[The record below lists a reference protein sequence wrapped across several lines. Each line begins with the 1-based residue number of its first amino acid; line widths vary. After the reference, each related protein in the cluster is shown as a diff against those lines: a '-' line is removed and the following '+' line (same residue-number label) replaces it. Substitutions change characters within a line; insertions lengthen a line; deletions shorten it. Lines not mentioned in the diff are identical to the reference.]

1 MLTKDDFTTATN
13 TMTVTG
19 TCSDCPASCTDA
31 DIRTPQG
38 GEWCRICSDC
48 RRADA
53 EFAGEAERMIE
64 TAFGDAPDATEPGL
78 VECAICT
85 LPEDP
90 AAMTIYHARLIC
102 FLCLKREVE
111 DDARNDE
118 EPTMDEIRA
127 EEIAMGWAL

>member
-1 MLTKDDFTTATN
+1 MMTT
-13 TMTVTG
+13 TG

-64 TAFGDAPDATEPGL
+64 TAFDAPDATEPDL
-78 VECAICT
+78 TECAICAAI
-85 LPEDP
+85 DAP
-90 AAMTIYHARLIC
+90 AAMSIYHSRLIC
-102 FLCLKREVE
+102 FLCAERENEDDNARRAQAE
-111 DDARNDE
+111 DDADNDAAYQDSM
-118 EPTMDEIRA
+118 TSMKG
-127 EEIAMGWAL
+127 GW